1 MPGRKPTRKQAAK
14 AGAMKRKGLS
24 DTAAKKIAGIKKTK
38 K

>member
-1 MPGRKPTRKQAAK
+1 MAKPTRRQAVK

-24 DTAAKKIAGIKKTK
+24 DTAAKKIAGIKKSRK